1 MAASNAELKREIA
14 MKLSRITT
22 TLLGTSLLFAVGAFA
37 QEKSTLNLTET
48 IKVQGTELKAGK
60 YSVEWDGSGP
70 TVQVSIHQGKNTLGT
85 FPATV
90 VATAVTNS
98 GNAYEAQKEPGGSKS
113 LVAIYPNGKK
123 YQLEIGEKQA
133 SAAH

>member
-1 MAASNAELKREIA
+1 

-22 TLLGTSLLFAVGAFA
+22 TLLGASLLFAVGAMA
-37 QEKSTLNLTET
+37 QEKTTLNLPEA
-48 IKVQGTELKAGK
+48 IKVQGTELKPGR
-60 YSVEWDGSGP
+60 YSIEWGGAGP
-70 TVQVSIHQGKNTLGT
+70 TVQVSIHQGKNNLGT

-90 VATAVTNS
+90 VATTTANN
-98 GNAYEAQKEPGGSKS
+98 GNAYEAQTEPSGNKS
-113 LVAIYPNGKK
+113 LVSIYPNGKK